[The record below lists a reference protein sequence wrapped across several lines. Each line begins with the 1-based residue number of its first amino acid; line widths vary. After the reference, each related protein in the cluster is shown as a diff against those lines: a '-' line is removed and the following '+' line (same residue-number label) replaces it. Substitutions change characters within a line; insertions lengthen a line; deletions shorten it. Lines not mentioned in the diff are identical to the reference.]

1 LAEAVNP
8 LVRFVCP
15 KRGSGGSV
23 ETGPFHRAAK
33 AQMRTVKVMGL
44 ISLGWLVAFFLSI
57 SYGLASRPEQ
67 SETTALVST
76 NSSVAKAACE
86 MIYQGKFE
94 DARSL
99 IDSVEQPQED
109 EQIWLESL
117 RKIIDEYV
125 TIDQRRK
132 STWEKQYNE
141 QLESLK
147 KFQADPNTDTDDI
160 NDISSVLAV
169 VASAEEYADE
179 AQKQKLLS
187 DPFVKEIFQ
196 KAKAKSAE
204 YEAKGD
210 WLESY
215 ITCYSWLGAIDEEN
229 QQYSD
234 YSEQLIEK
242 ANIVSSFQD
251 SPCETSNERY
261 EGVKK
266 EMFIQA
272 INALNFN
279 YVNPVDYRQM
289 SLKAIKRCKMLAEV
303 MEASYEQIQENN
315 QNFARP
321 RSDQLSTWSAF
332 LDALLDEVNQSLTGV
347 TKDKF
352 LEIFDKVLALND
364 VSVELSP
371 NVLIA
376 QFTEAALSSLDPYTV
391 MVWPQ
396 QVQEFEKIM
405 TNEFTGVGIEITK
418 EKGLLTVTS
427 LLPDTPAYYSG
438 LDAGDIIEAADG
450 EDTKDMSLT
459 CAVRKITGPAGTEV
473 TLTVKSPGDE
483 QNRDITITRAKIVVP
498 TIRGW
503 QRTEQGGWLYVIDD
517 ENKIGYIRLTSF
529 SSDTASNLERALVDL
544 EAQGMRGLILDLR
557 FNSGG
562 LLDSAVAITD
572 KFVGEGLIVS
582 TRSRFGIP
590 TYPVAHGRGTHP
602 GYPLVVL
609 INRYSASA
617 SEIVAGALADPK
629 HERAVLVGE
638 RTHGK
643 GSVQGIAHYPD
654 GNGQLKYTMA
664 YYHLPSGQRV
674 ESRDAMEKLGR
685 DDWGVGPD
693 VEVEFKS
700 NEFRERLDIQRKND
714 VLVKAD
720 HDVAEVPLEKHSSED
735 VLAADAQ
742 LAVARLVV
750 MTKLLE
756 QSL

>member
-1 LAEAVNP
+1 MAEVAK
-8 LVRFVCP
+8 LLLRFVCP
-15 KRGSGGSV
+15 KRGRSGSV
-23 ETGPFHRAAK
+23 ETGSFHRVAK
-33 AQMRTVKVMGL
+33 AQMRTVKVVGL
-44 ISLGWLVAFFLSI
+44 VALGWSIVFFLSI
-57 SYGLASRPEQ
+57 GYGLGLRPEQ
-67 SETTALVST
+67 SEATNLVST
-76 NSSVAKAACE
+76 SSSVAKAACE

-94 DARSL
+94 DARIL

-109 EQIWLESL
+109 EQIWLVSL
-117 RKIIDEYV
+117 RKIIDEYMA
-125 TIDQRRK
+125 IDQRRK

-147 KFQADPNTDTDDI
+147 KFQTDTEADDI
-160 NDISSVLAV
+160 NDISSVLVV

-179 AQKQKLLS
+179 AQKQKLLA
-187 DPFVKEIFQ
+187 DPFVTEIFQ

-210 WLESY
+210 WLEAY
-215 ITCYSWLGAIDEEN
+215 ITCYSWFGAIYEEN

-234 YSEQLIEK
+234 YAEQLIEK

-266 EMFIQA
+266 EMFIRA
-272 INALNFN
+272 INVLNSN
-279 YVNPVDYRQM
+279 YVNPIDYRQM
-289 SLKAIKRCKMLAEV
+289 SVKAINRCKILAEV

-315 QNFARP
+315 QDFARP

-391 MVWPQ
+391 VVWPQ
-396 QVQEFEKIM
+396 QVQEFEKMM
-405 TNEFTGVGIEITK
+405 TNEFTGVGIEIAK

-450 EDTKDMSLT
+450 VDTKDMSLT
-459 CAVRKITGPAGTEV
+459 CAVRRITGPAGTKV
-473 TLTVKSPGDE
+473 TLTVKTPGDE

-529 SSDTASNLERALVDL
+529 SSDTASNLERALLDL
-544 EAQGMRGLILDLR
+544 EARGMRGLILDLR

-572 KFVGEGLIVS
+572 KFISEGLIVS

-602 GYPLVVL
+602 GHPLVVL

-643 GSVQGIAHYPD
+643 GSVQGIAHYPE
-654 GNGQLKYTMA
+654 GGGQLKYTMA

-674 ESRDAMEKLGR
+674 ESRDAMKKLGR

-714 VLVKAD
+714 VLVRAG
-720 HDVAEVPLEKHSSED
+720 HDAAEAPLEKHSSEE

-756 QSL
+756 RSL

>member
-1 LAEAVNP
+1 LAEVAK
-8 LVRFVCP
+8 LLLRFVCP
-15 KRGSGGSV
+15 KRGRSGSV
-23 ETGPFHRAAK
+23 ETGSFHRVAK
-33 AQMRTVKVMGL
+33 AQMRTVKVVGL
-44 ISLGWLVAFFLSI
+44 VALGWSIVFFLSI
-57 SYGLASRPEQ
+57 GYGLGLRPEQ
-67 SETTALVST
+67 SEATNLVST
-76 NSSVAKAACE
+76 SSSVAKAACE

-94 DARSL
+94 DARIL

-109 EQIWLESL
+109 EQIWLVSL
-117 RKIIDEYV
+117 RKIIDEYMA
-125 TIDQRRK
+125 IDQRRK

-147 KFQADPNTDTDDI
+147 KFQTDTEADDI
-160 NDISSVLAV
+160 NDISSVLVV

-179 AQKQKLLS
+179 AQKQKLLA
-187 DPFVKEIFQ
+187 DPFVTEIFQ

-210 WLESY
+210 WLEAY
-215 ITCYSWLGAIDEEN
+215 ITCYSWFGAIYEEN

-234 YSEQLIEK
+234 YAEQLIEK

-266 EMFIQA
+266 EMFIRA
-272 INALNFN
+272 INVLNSN
-279 YVNPVDYRQM
+279 YVNPIDYRQM
-289 SLKAIKRCKMLAEV
+289 SVKAINRCKILAEV

-315 QNFARP
+315 QDFARP

-391 MVWPQ
+391 VVWPQ
-396 QVQEFEKIM
+396 QVQEFEKMM
-405 TNEFTGVGIEITK
+405 TNEFTGVGIEIAK

-450 EDTKDMSLT
+450 VDTKDMSLT
-459 CAVRKITGPAGTEV
+459 CAVRRITGPAGTKV
-473 TLTVKSPGDE
+473 TLTVKTPGDE

-529 SSDTASNLERALVDL
+529 SSDTASNLERALLDL
-544 EAQGMRGLILDLR
+544 EARGMRGLILDLR

-572 KFVGEGLIVS
+572 KFISEGLIVS

-602 GYPLVVL
+602 GHPLVVL

-643 GSVQGIAHYPD
+643 GSVQGIAHYPE
-654 GNGQLKYTMA
+654 GGGQLKYTMA

-674 ESRDAMEKLGR
+674 ESRDAMKKLGR

-714 VLVKAD
+714 VLVRAG
-720 HDVAEVPLEKHSSED
+720 HDAAEAPLEKHSSEE

-756 QSL
+756 RSL

>member
-1 LAEAVNP
+1 MAEVARP

-15 KRGSGGSV
+15 KRCKWDSA
-23 ETGPFHRAAK
+23 ETGPFHRVAK
-33 AQMRTVKVMGL
+33 AQMRTVKVVGL
-44 ISLGWLVAFFLSI
+44 VGLGWSIAFFLSI
-57 SYGLASRPEQ
+57 GYGLASRPEQ
-67 SETTALVST
+67 SEAASLVST
-76 NSSVAKAACE
+76 SSSVAKAACE

-94 DARSL
+94 DARRL

-109 EQIWLESL
+109 EQASLGSL
-117 RKIIDEYV
+117 RKIIDAYV
-125 TIDQRRK
+125 AIDQRRK
-132 STWEKQYNE
+132 SAWEKQYNE

-147 KFQADPNTDTDDI
+147 KFQTDAEANDI
-160 NDISSVLAV
+160 NDIPSVLAV

-179 AQKQKLLS
+179 SQKQKLLT
-187 DPFVKEIFQ
+187 DPFVTEIFQ

-204 YEAKGD
+204 YESEGD
-210 WLESY
+210 WLEAY

-234 YSEQLIEK
+234 YAEQLIEK

-266 EMFIQA
+266 EMFLQA
-272 INALNFN
+272 VNALNFN

-289 SLKAIKRCKMLAEV
+289 SLKAINRCKMLAEV

-352 LEIFDKVLALND
+352 LEIFDKVLALNE

-396 QVQEFEKIM
+396 QIQEFEKIM

-418 EKGLLTVTS
+418 EKGQLTVTS

-459 CAVRKITGPAGTEV
+459 CAVRRITGPAGTKV
-473 TLTVKSPGDE
+473 TLTVKTPGDE

-529 SSDTASNLERALVDL
+529 SSDTASNLERALIDL
-544 EAQGMRGLILDLR
+544 EARGMRGLILDLR

-562 LLDSAVAITD
+562 LLDSAVAVTD
-572 KFVGEGLIVS
+572 KFVSEGLIVS

-590 TYPVAHGRGTHP
+590 TYPVAHVRGTHP

-629 HERAVLVGE
+629 HERAILVGE

-654 GNGQLKYTMA
+654 GGGQLKYTMA

-674 ESRDAMEKLGR
+674 ESRGAMKKLGR

-693 VEVEFKS
+693 VEVELKS
-700 NEFRERLDIQRKND
+700 NEFKERFDIQRKNS

-720 HDVAEVPLEKHSSED
+720 HDAAEVPLEKHPSEE
-735 VLAADAQ
+735 VLASDAQ

-756 QSL
+756 RSL

>member
-1 LAEAVNP
+1 
-8 LVRFVCP
+8 
-15 KRGSGGSV
+15 
-23 ETGPFHRAAK
+23 
-33 AQMRTVKVMGL
+33 MRTVKVAGL
-44 ISLGWLVAFFLSI
+44 VALGWSIAFFLSVG
-57 SYGLASRPEQ
+57 YGLASRPEQ
-67 SETTALVST
+67 SETASLVST
-76 NSSVAKAACE
+76 SSSVAKAACE
-86 MIYQGKFE
+86 MIYRGKFE
-94 DARSL
+94 DAGRL
-99 IDSVEQPQED
+99 IDSVDEPQD
-109 EQIWLESL
+109 NEQIRLVSL
-117 RKIIDEYV
+117 RKIIDEY
-125 TIDQRRK
+125 TAIEQRRK
-132 STWEKQYNE
+132 SAWKEEYNE

-147 KFQADPNTDTDDI
+147 KFQADAKSDDI

-169 VASAEEYADE
+169 VAGAEEYADE

-187 DPFVKEIFQ
+187 EPFVTEIFQ
-196 KAKAKSAE
+196 KAKAKAAE
-204 YEAKGD
+204 YESEGD
-210 WLESY
+210 WLEAY

-234 YSEQLIEK
+234 YAEELVAK

-266 EMFIQA
+266 DMFIRA
-272 INALNFN
+272 INALNSN

-289 SLKAIKRCKMLAEV
+289 SIKAIDRCKMLAEV

-315 QNFARP
+315 QSFAGP

-352 LEIFDKVLALND
+352 LEVFDKVLALND

-391 MVWPQ
+391 VVWPQ
-396 QVQEFEKIM
+396 QVQEFEKMM

-450 EDTKDMSLT
+450 VETKDMSLT
-459 CAVRKITGPAGTEV
+459 CAVRRITGPAGTKV
-473 TLTVKSPGDE
+473 TLTVKTPGDE

-503 QRTEQGGWLYVIDD
+503 QRTERGGWLYFIDE

-529 SSDTASNLERALVDL
+529 SSDTASNLERALLDL
-544 EAQGMRGLILDLR
+544 EAYGMRGLILDLR

-562 LLDSAVAITD
+562 LLDSAVAVTD
-572 KFVGEGLIVS
+572 KFISEGLIVS

-590 TYPVAHGRGTHP
+590 TYPVAHRRGTHP

-643 GSVQGIAHYPD
+643 GSVQGIAHYPE
-654 GNGQLKYTMA
+654 GGGQLKYTMA

-674 ESRDAMEKLGR
+674 ESQEAMKKLGR

-693 VEVEFKS
+693 VEVKFKS
-700 NEFRERLDIQRKND
+700 NEFRERLDIQRRND
-714 VLVKAD
+714 VLVRAD
-720 HDVAEVPLEKHSSED
+720 HDTEEVPLEKHTSEE

-756 QSL
+756 KSL